1 MVEKLNPVCVTWID
15 ITTQNGWQDTEQA
28 LKLKPITLQTVGFL
42 LNHDKESLTLVSTV
56 SEEVGTNFVMTLP
69 AGCVKQVKRLK

>member
-1 MVEKLNPVCVTWID
+1 MTAKLQPVCVTWVD
-15 ITTQNGWQDTEQA
+15 ITTQQGWQSHGEA
-28 LKLKPITLQTVGFL
+28 GKLKPITLQTVGFL
-42 LNHDKESLTLVSTV
+42 LNQDKDSLALVSTV